1 MMDFQDGL
9 FAASLALFYSFIFLI
24 YSTVGNLLVGH
35 KTSKAEDLLYPF
47 SKDFR
52 RHFGTRERPFMLYV
66 LYYIIFFVLLALFSS
81 QIMTLR
87 RSFRTWIDK
96 LMGTEPPR
104 VTVVSPVTSHT
115 SVSEPEVSGGSTSQ
129 LESVS
134 NTSVAG
140 KSSKSKK
147 KKTMKK
153 KPIPRLSVREDT
165 SEKLSRVLLK
175 LDSIDN
181 DQHDDNKTTPRT
193 PPDTVRFK

>member
-153 KPIPRLSVREDT
+153 KNEKSGFRSLLLSFNIYNKCNRQKST
-165 SEKLSRVLLK
+165 SIQL
-175 LDSIDN
+175 
-181 DQHDDNKTTPRT
+181 
-193 PPDTVRFK
+193 